1 MTKGMDG
8 GLRRV
13 ESVTIFV
20 RNTVDRVGRWLV
32 VRRIGV
38 GRGASPRR
46 EGTATVG
53 RGTCGGVI
61 SRGGRATVVVLL
73 LLLLLQCTL
82 VAPMVSATG
91 EAGCGWFFGT
101 VTR

>member
-1 MTKGMDG
+1 MTEGMNG

-13 ESVTIFV
+13 EAVTVFV
-20 RNTVDRVGRWLV
+20 CNTVDRVGRWLV

-61 SRGGRATVVVLL
+61 SR
-73 LLLLLQCTL
+73 
-82 VAPMVSATG
+82 
-91 EAGCGWFFGT
+91 E
-101 VTR
+101 